1 MNLTHKKPLILTP
14 NSVGQSKPIASA
26 VHCLPQPSVHLPS
39 TACPSHGCICRPLP
53 APATGAS
60 AVHHLL
66 QLLGI
71 TLKLKLGSKVALV
84 GPSGG
89 GKATIANLI
98 ERFYDPL
105 KGEILLNGVPLV
117 EISHEYLQKKL
128 I

>member
-1 MNLTHKKPLILTP
+1 MSFPEIPKIFPNPLHQTNLL
-14 NSVGQSKPIASA
+14 
-26 VHCLPQPSVHLPS
+26 HLPS
-39 TACPSHGCICRPLP
+39 TACPSHRCIYSPLP

-60 AVHHLL
+60 VVHHLL

-71 TLKLKLGSKVALV
+71 TLKLKLGTEVALV

-89 GKATIANLI
+89 GKTMIANLI

-105 KGEILLNGVPLV
+105 KGEILLNGVPLE
-117 EISHEYLQKKL
+117 EISHEYLHKKL